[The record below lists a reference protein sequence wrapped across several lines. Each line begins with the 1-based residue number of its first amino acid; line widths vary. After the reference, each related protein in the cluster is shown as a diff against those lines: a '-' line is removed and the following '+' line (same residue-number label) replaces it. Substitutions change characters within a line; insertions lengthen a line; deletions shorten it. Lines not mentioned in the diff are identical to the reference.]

1 MNNVNSISLFST
13 SARGEFLDLTKSKMQ
28 FIGIDFGTSNS
39 LASLARDDKIEFVKY
54 PDDQLSNP
62 TILYFPAKSK
72 QHFIGNDAVYRYLEH
87 LEENHESAGRLM
99 LSIKTLLPEANFDY
113 TSVVGFGNHTA
124 ADLAARFLGVLK
136 RYAEEQFSTRFDGV
150 VLGRPVNFSA
160 LALERLKTAA
170 EQVGFKEVVFWLEP
184 VAAALAHEMQTTED
198 ELVCVVDLGGG
209 TSDICIIETSPKRSL
224 KADRETDIKA
234 VSGVNQ
240 AGDELNARIMRQ
252 RLAPKFGAGSRF
264 TSLGKE
270 MPFPVHLIERISR
283 WHRISLLKNSRDIG
297 DILQISRSSDRP
309 EDVARLLNLIRHHY
323 GFELFQAIDNAKK
336 QLSGARRSF
345 VKFRPLDL
353 NEELSLEEFENL
365 IAPVASKIEEAINE
379 SLSLAS
385 VKPEAVKRVLL
396 TGGTSQIPMLSEMVA
411 RIFGEDKIIRP
422 DYFSSVATGL
432 GYVASRFNKNV

>member
-1 MNNVNSISLFST
+1 
-13 SARGEFLDLTKSKMQ
+13 MQ

-39 LASLARDDKIEFVKY
+39 LASLMRNNQIEFVNY
-54 PDDQLSNP
+54 PDEQPSNP

-136 RYAEEQFSTRFDGV
+136 KYAEDQFSTRFDGV
-150 VLGRPVNFSA
+150 VLGRPVNFSG

-184 VAAALAHEMQTTED
+184 VAAALAHEMQTAED

-209 TSDICIIETSPKRSL
+209 TSDICVIETSPKRSL
-224 KADRETDIKA
+224 EADRESDIKA

-240 AGDELNARIMRQ
+240 AGDEMNSRIMRG
-252 RLAPKFGAGSRF
+252 RLAPKFGAGSTF

-297 DILQISRSSDRP
+297 DLLQIRRSSDRP
-309 EDVARLLNLIRHHY
+309 EDVERMLNLIRNHY

-336 QLSGARRSF
+336 RLSAEARASI
-345 VKFRPLDL
+345 KFRPLDL
-353 NEELSLEEFENL
+353 NEEIALAEFENI
-365 IAPVASKIEEAINE
+365 IAPVAAKIEDAIDE
-379 SLSLAS
+379 SLALAS
-385 VKPEAVKRVLL
+385 VKPEAIKRVLL
-396 TGGTSQIPMLSEMVA
+396 TGGTSQIPMLSRMVA
-411 RIFGEDKIIRP
+411 NKFGEEKIVRP

-432 GYVASRFNKNV
+432 GYVAARFNKNA

>member
-1 MNNVNSISLFST
+1 
-13 SARGEFLDLTKSKMQ
+13 MQ

-39 LASLARDDKIEFVKY
+39 LASLARDNKIEFVEY
-54 PDDQLSNP
+54 PDGESSNP

-87 LEENHESAGRLM
+87 LEENTESAGRLM

-113 TSVVGFGNHTA
+113 TTVVGFGNQSA
-124 ADLAARFLGVLK
+124 ADLAARFLGILK
-136 RYAEEQFSTRFDGV
+136 QYAEDQFATKFDGV
-150 VLGRPVNFSA
+150 VLGRPVNFSD
-160 LALERLKTAA
+160 LAVERLKKAA

-184 VAAALAHEMQTTED
+184 VAAALAHEMRTDED

-209 TSDICIIETSPKRSL
+209 TSDICVIETSPKRSL
-224 KADRETDIKA
+224 KADRDSDIKA

-240 AGDELNARIMRQ
+240 AGDELSARIMRS
-252 RLAPKFGAGSRF
+252 RLAPKFGAGSTF
-264 TSLGKE
+264 HSLGKE

-297 DILQISRSSDRP
+297 DLLQISRSSDRP
-309 EDVARLLNLIRHHY
+309 QDVERMLNLIRHHY
-323 GFELFQAIDNAKK
+323 GFELFQAIDSAKK
-336 QLSGARRSF
+336 QLSGARRAF

-353 NEELSLEEFENL
+353 NEEITLEEFENL
-365 IAPVASKIEEAINE
+365 IAPVSLKIEEAINE
-379 SLSLAS
+379 SLTLAS
-385 VKPEAVKRVLL
+385 VKPESIKRVLL
-396 TGGTSQIPMLSEMVA
+396 TGGTSQIPLLSGMVA

-432 GYVASRFNKNV
+432 GYVASRFNKIR

>member
-1 MNNVNSISLFST
+1 
-13 SARGEFLDLTKSKMQ
+13 MQ

-39 LASLARDDKIEFVKY
+39 LASLARDNKIEFVKY
-54 PDDQLSNP
+54 PDEQSSNP

-113 TSVVGFGNHTA
+113 TTVVGFGNHTA

-136 RYAEEQFSTRFDGV
+136 EYAERQFATKFDGV
-150 VLGRPVNFSA
+150 VLGRPVNFSE
-160 LALERLKTAA
+160 LAVERLRTAA
-170 EQVGFKEVVFWLEP
+170 EQVGFKKVVFWLEP
-184 VAAALAHEMQTTED
+184 VAAALAHEMRTDED

-209 TSDICIIETSPKRSL
+209 TSDICVIETSPKRSL
-224 KADRETDIKA
+224 KADRDNDIKA

-240 AGDELNARIMRQ
+240 AGDELNARIMRNK
-252 RLAPKFGAGSRF
+252 LAPKFGAGSTF

-297 DILQISRSSDRP
+297 DLLQIKRSSDRP
-309 EDVARLLNLIRHHY
+309 EDVERMLNLIRHHY
-323 GFELFQAIDNAKK
+323 GFELFQAIDTAKK
-336 QLSGARRSF
+336 HLSDLRQAF
-345 VKFRPLDL
+345 VKFRPLEL
-353 NEELSLEEFENL
+353 KEEISLEEFENL
-365 IAPVASKIEEAINE
+365 IAPVASNIEAAIDE
-379 SLSLAS
+379 SLALAS
-385 VKPEAVKRVLL
+385 VKPENIKRVLL
-396 TGGTSQIPMLSEMVA
+396 TGGTSQIPMLSGMVA
-411 RIFGEDKIIRP
+411 RKFGEGKIIRP

-432 GYVASRFNKNV
+432 GYVAARFNKN

>member
-1 MNNVNSISLFST
+1 
-13 SARGEFLDLTKSKMQ
+13 MQ

-39 LASLARDDKIEFVKY
+39 LAALARGDRIEFVNY
-54 PDDQLSNP
+54 PDGQSSNP

-87 LEENHESAGRLM
+87 LEEDHESAGRLM

-113 TSVVGFGNHTA
+113 TTVVGFGNQSA

-136 RYAEEQFSTRFDGV
+136 QFAEKQFAASFDGV
-150 VLGRPVNFSA
+150 VLGRPVDFSP
-160 LALERLKTAA
+160 LAVERLKTAA
-170 EQVGFKEVVFWLEP
+170 VRVGFKEVVFWLEP
-184 VAAALAHEMQTTED
+184 VAAALAHEMRSTED

-209 TSDICIIETSPKRSL
+209 TSDICIIETSPHRST
-224 KADRETDIKA
+224 KADREADIKA
-234 VSGVNQ
+234 VSGVGQ
-240 AGDELNARIMRQ
+240 AGDELNSRIMRT

-270 MPFPVHLIERISR
+270 MPFPVHLIEKISR

-309 EDVARLLNLIRHHY
+309 EDVARLLALIKNHY

-336 QLSGARRSF
+336 ELSDATRSY

-353 NEELSLEEFENL
+353 NEEITRAEFENL
-365 IAPVASKIEEAINE
+365 IAPVSSKIEAAIRE

-396 TGGTSQIPMLSEMVA
+396 TGGTSQIPSLSEMVGG
-411 RIFGEDKIIRP
+411 IFGEDKIIRP

-432 GYVASRFNKNV
+432 GYVAARFNKGN